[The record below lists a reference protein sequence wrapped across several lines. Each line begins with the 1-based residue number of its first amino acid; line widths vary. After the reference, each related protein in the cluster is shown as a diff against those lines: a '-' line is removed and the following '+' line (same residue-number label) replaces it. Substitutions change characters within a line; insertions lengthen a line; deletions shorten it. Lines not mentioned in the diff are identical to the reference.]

1 MISLKQTV
9 LVATPIILLAT
20 TYLAFRQFVALL
32 GPRLGYLGGFLFY
45 WIVWCILLPWWILGP
60 GRLHDLFRPID
71 LRLGNPAW
79 LGALFLV
86 IPLLLGYGYAFPRA
100 IGQATTTIILLSAL
114 IALVNG
120 TLEEILWRGVYLA
133 AFPDNWFLGYI
144 YPAIGFGVWHL
155 APQSIFP
162 NSAPGG
168 NWSLVVVAVLVG
180 LLWGWVARQTGSI
193 FWVTISHILFDF
205 SGLGA
210 RIYFR

>member
-1 MISLKQTV
+1 MISLQQTA
-9 LVATPIILLAT
+9 LVATPVILLVT
-20 TYLAFRQFVALL
+20 TYLSFQQFVALL

-45 WIVWCILLPWWILGP
+45 WIVWCILLPWWILGA
-60 GRLHDLFRPID
+60 GGLLNLFRPIG

-100 IGQATTTIILLSAL
+100 IGQATTTIILLSAF
-114 IALVNG
+114 IAVVNG
-120 TLEEILWRGVYLA
+120 SLEEILWRGVYLA
-133 AFPDNWFLGYI
+133 AFPDNWLLGYI

-162 NSAPGG
+162 NTAPGG
-168 NWSLVVVAVLVG
+168 NLSLVLVAIVVG
-180 LLWGWVARQTGSI
+180 LMWGWVAHQTGSI
-193 FWVTISHILFDF
+193 FWITISHILFDF